1 MKAMAMTLDKKSLLK
16 EQLEALDD
24 IQGDTVPADD
34 VRAFVALVKEF
45 FTGSNK
51 SSASELNPEVF
62 GKLGELAKV
71 INSARRE
78 LDDVN
83 PAHLQQ
89 EEIPQASQEL
99 EEIVK
104 TTEKATNKIVDATE
118 QLQGVNSRI
127 RERLMMV
134 DPPIDEDVM
143 MSVDDAFTESET
155 HISSIYEACNFQ
167 DLTGQ
172 RIKKI
177 TNALHDIERKV
188 LHLVIV
194 FGLEGGGKELSE
206 EEREALMNEADLLRG
221 PNKEGE
227 GLEQDDI
234 DDILSKLI

>member
-1 MKAMAMTLDKKSLLK
+1 MNTEAKNQLK
-16 EQLEALDD
+16 ESLNALED
-24 IQGDTVPADD
+24 IKGDTVPAED
-34 VRAFVALVKEF
+34 VRAFVSLVKEF
-45 FTGSNK
+45 FTGEAPKNKSNK
-51 SSASELNPEVF
+51 PEVF
-62 GKLGELAKV
+62 GKLSELAKV

-83 PAHLQQ
+83 PSYLHQ
-89 EEIPQASQEL
+89 EELPQASNEL
-99 EEIVK
+99 DEIVK
-104 TTEKATNKIVDATE
+104 TTEKATNKIVDSTE

-143 MSVDDAFTESET
+143 MSVDDAFAESET
-155 HISSIYEACNFQ
+155 HISAIYEACNFQ

-177 TNALHDIERKV
+177 RNVLADIERQV
-188 LHLVIV
+188 MHLVIV
-194 FGLEGGGKELSE
+194 FGLENRSGNLTDKEKEKL
-206 EEREALMNEADLLRG
+206 LNEADLLKG